1 MLMPSSASW
10 TVRGATFALWLLA
23 AASGVYWAMQL
34 GGGASRSAP
43 PPAAPRP
50 LPAMDPEAVAGLL
63 GGGAALPAA
72 GPVAT
77 LASRLQLVGVVAG
90 VRSGGGAA
98 VISVDGKP
106 ARHFRVGGSVDEGL
120 VLQSV
125 QGRRAVLGPQA
136 SGPAAITLEL
146 PPIAQPSIAQPPGA
160 QPPIAQPPGGP
171 RSSAPPP
178 IPQLQSVQP
187 QGVQPQSPQPPSSQP
202 QTAEPQTA
210 EPTIPQRP
218 TPNPA
223 PR

>member
-10 TVRGATFALWLLA
+10 TVRSATFALWLLA
-23 AASGVYWAMQL
+23 AASGVYWVLQL
-34 GGGASRSAP
+34 GGGAARSVP

-63 GGGAALPAA
+63 GGGAAAP
-72 GPVAT
+72 GAT
-77 LASRLQLVGVVAG
+77 PQVVSLASRLQLVGVVAG
-90 VRSGGGAA
+90 VSSGGGAA

-106 ARHFRVGGSVDEGL
+106 ARPFRVGASVDEGL

-125 QGRRAVLGPQA
+125 RGRRAALGPQA

-146 PPIAQPSIAQPPGA
+146 PPIPQAQTAQPSIAQPS
-160 QPPIAQPPGGP
+160 IAQPRIGQ
-171 RSSAPPP
+171 PP
-178 IPQLQSVQP
+178 IPQP
-187 QGVQPQSPQPPSSQP
+187 PAAQPPTAQP
-202 QTAEPQTA
+202 PTAQRPAAQPPVAQPPMPE
-210 EPTIPQRP
+210 RP